1 MGSTTKVNLPEAP
14 SVGQVREGDLA
25 SQIKSA
31 GQVLGAEQELRP
43 QYLGLDL
50 QTMNQSLE
58 GVGGQPGL
66 VQQWEGTL
74 APAIARQERAQ
85 REAELGLV
93 EDLGARARTAYEA
106 GSPEQAGLGRQL
118 AGIASADLE
127 RDDILDPRLR
137 REVQQ
142 SYRNAATARGMAYNP
157 SSAAEEAYF
166 TGLKAEQVRD
176 KRRAFAGNV
185 YGLLGQNRPEVFQA
199 LLGRPASVTGAVPGY
214 GGQAMAMGKSM
225 GPNLI
230 QPDSAAAF
238 DLARAGYQGQIA
250 GQVGQAQS
258 GGAMMGGLFGG
269 MGSIGRGLL
278 GM

>member
-1 MGSTTKVNLPEAP
+1 VWA
-14 SVGQVREGDLA
+14 
-25 SQIKSA
+25 
-31 GQVLGAEQELRP
+31 AEQEYRP
-43 QYLGLDL
+43 QYTDLDL
-50 QTMNQSLE
+50 ATL
-58 GVGGQPGL
+58 GRTLGGTEEQRGL
-66 VQQWEGTL
+66 LAQYEEDI

-85 REAELGLV
+85 RESELGLV
-93 EDLGARARTAYEA
+93 EDLGARARSAYEI
-106 GSPEQAGLGRQL
+106 GSPEQAGLGRKL

-166 TGLKAEQVRD
+166 TGLRAEQLRD

-185 YGLLGQNRPEVFQA
+185 YGMLGQNRPEVFQA

-214 GGQAMAMGKSM
+214 GGQAMAMGKGM
-225 GPNLI
+225 GPNLF

-238 DLARAGYQGQIA
+238 DLARAGYQGQVA
-250 GQVGQAQS
+250 GQVGQAQA

-269 MGSIGRGLL
+269 LGSIGRGLL
-278 GM
+278 G